1 MQKITERD
9 NNMHQALEIYVHIP
23 FCRSKCRYCDFV
35 SWPERDGNRVAQY
48 FEALKREIA
57 AFNGGLQ
64 PIRSVY
70 FGGGTPSA
78 VAPAYLAETIAAL
91 EKKFGFD
98 FPTAAFEKTIEVN
111 PKTVDKNQLQ
121 YYRKLGFNRL
131 SVGVQSF
138 NDRLLQIVGRPY
150 YAADALQ
157 TLEDAAAAGFDNI
170 SADLMFGLPEQTLAD
185 VENTL
190 DRLTKDALVQH
201 VSCYSLIVEP
211 GTVFEKWQRE
221 GRLALPE
228 EKVERDMYHLIC
240 RRLAENGFE
249 QYEISNFA
257 RPGFASRHNSGYW
270 DLTPYAGFGLGAA
283 SLSLDKCAT
292 AEDGAFRRSTT
303 TSDFEA
309 YLKNPISR
317 SEDHQLSQNEAEGDF
332 MFLGLRRTRGVD
344 DKDFQ
349 ALFGESFETRY
360 ADEILS
366 LIKEGLI
373 CREDTRIKLT
383 ARGLDLANQVF
394 MAFV

>member
-1 MQKITERD
+1 
-9 NNMHQALEIYVHIP
+9 MHRALEIYIHIP

-35 SWPERDGNRVAQY
+35 SWPERDSDQIARY
-48 FEALKREIA
+48 FEALDKEIA
-57 AFNGGLQ
+57 AFLQ
-64 PIRSVY
+64 NRTHPVRSVY

-78 VAPAYLAETIAAL
+78 VDTKYLSKVICAL
-91 EKKFGFD
+91 EGKFGFD
-98 FPTAAFEKTIEVN
+98 FKTAAFEKTIEVN
-111 PKTVDKNQLQ
+111 PKTVDHKDLQ
-121 YYRKLGFNRL
+121 VYKALGFNRI

-150 YAADALQ
+150 HAADALQ

-257 RPGFASRHNSGYW
+257 RPGYLSRHNSGYW

-283 SLSLDKCAT
+283 SLLLENKAPG
-292 AEDGAFRRSTT
+292 EDGAFLRKTT
-303 TSDFEA
+303 TADFDT
-309 YLKNPISR
+309 YLQNPAACDEKHR
-317 SEDHQLSQNEAEGDF
+317 LSKKEAEGDY
-332 MFLGLRRTRGVD
+332 MFLGLRRTKGVD

-349 ALFGESFETRY
+349 TLFGESIENRY
-360 ADEILS
+360 AGEIFS
-366 LIKEGLI
+366 LIEEGLLE
-373 CREDTRIKLT
+373 REGSRIRLT
-383 ARGLDLANQVF
+383 TLGLDLANQVF